1 MRVLSII
8 FLLLSINLYA
18 DSKWIPLEPL
28 KSKQINKPNTQLQ
41 ELQPVRNMLKKA
53 VAVKHLLD
61 TQGVK
66 DETNEQS
73 EKNWFTIK

>member
-18 DSKWIPLEPL
+18 EVKWIPLEPI
-28 KSKQINKPNTQLQ
+28 KSKQTTKTNTQLQ
-41 ELQPVRNMLKKA
+41 ELQPVKNMLKKA

-61 TQGVK
+61 KEGVK
-66 DETNEQS
+66 DETNEHNT
-73 EKNWFTIK
+73 KNWFIIK